1 MEHFRKA
8 TEAYA
13 KINLLLRI
21 VGLREDGY
29 HLLSTVMQPVSLSDT
44 VEIEIDFS
52 GKNTRMAP
60 HISLSVDAAGI
71 PSDSRNTMCRAAA
84 VYLSRIGQPGV
95 EVRITA
101 DKRIPVKA
109 GLGGG
114 SSDAAAVL
122 RLLNEGFSGEL
133 SVKELVDVAA
143 RIGADVPFFID
154 GGAALCEGVGEQITP
169 VRAFAGLPVL
179 IVKPEKGVS
188 TPEAY
193 TVYDREARSFS
204 SGIRE
209 DRELMAALIADDFE
223 PASRLRGIV
232 PSFHNDLQKAAIGS
246 VPEIARI
253 LEFFEK
259 SGSIYSAVSGSGS
272 AVFAIF
278 DDSELRDRA
287 VRDAGEIC
295 ERGCA
300 VFSCETNG

>member
-1 MEHFRKA
+1 MEYFRKT

-29 HLLSTVMQPVSLSDT
+29 HLLSTVMQSVSLSDT

-52 GKNTRMAP
+52 GINTGRSFDIHLA
-60 HISLSVDAAGI
+60 LDAAGI
-71 PSDSRNTMCRAAA
+71 PSDSRNTMHRAAA

-122 RLLNEGFSGEL
+122 RLLNESFSGALSRTEL
-133 SVKELVDVAA
+133 LEVAA
-143 RIGADVPFFID
+143 SVGADVPFFID

-169 VRAFAGLPVL
+169 VKAFKGLPIL

-193 TVYDREARSFS
+193 TAYDREARSFS
-204 SGIRE
+204 SRIRE
-209 DRELMAALIADDFE
+209 DRELMAALIADDSE
-223 PASRLRGIV
+223 PASRLRGIA
-232 PSFHNDLQKAAIGS
+232 PSLHNDLQKAAVGA

-253 LEFFEK
+253 LDFFEK
-259 SGSIYSAVSGSGS
+259 NDCIYSAVSGSGS

-278 DDSELRDRA
+278 DDSALRNRA
-287 VRDAGEIC
+287 GRDAGELFGSGGVI
-295 ERGCA
+295 
-300 VFSCETNG
+300 FSCETIG